1 MGVAGVYFRPA
12 RQPRMMSH
20 TKVNYEETETRYG
33 MHFLREP
40 LDCENHGVTVVD
52 AEPGWEGPEHE
63 HGERDHEEVY
73 LLVEGDA
80 TITVEGEEL
89 ALEAGDAVRV
99 APGAT
104 RQVTNGDIQSQFVIT
119 GAP

>member
-1 MGVAGVYFRPA
+1 
-12 RQPRMMSH
+12 
-20 TKVNYEETETRYG
+20 
-33 MHFLREP
+33 
-40 LDCENHGVTVVD
+40 
-52 AEPGWEGPEHE
+52 
-63 HGERDHEEVY
+63 VY